1 MFRVIIAG
9 SRNFND
15 FELLEKKMLYFLQ
28 NKKNIVV
35 LCGGAKGADDLGRQF
50 AEKHNFMVE
59 LFPADWKKHGKRAG
73 VIRNRQMAETAS
85 ACVCFWNGQSKGTAN
100 MIEEA
105 KRAGLPLRVVR
116 F

>member
-15 FELLEKKMLYFLQ
+15 FELLEKKMLHFLQ
-28 NKKNIVV
+28 NQKNVVV
-35 LCGGAKGADDLGRQF
+35 LCGGARGADDLGRQF
-50 AEKHNFMVE
+50 AEKHGFAVE
-59 LFPADWKKHGKRAG
+59 MFPADWKKFGKRAG
-73 VIRNRQMAETAS
+73 VLRNREMARTAS
-85 ACVCFWNGQSKGTAN
+85 GCVVFWDGQSKGSAN

-105 KRAGLPLRVVR
+105 KRAGVPLRIVR

>member
-15 FELLEKKMLYFLQ
+15 FELLEKKMLFFLQ
-28 NKKNIVV
+28 NKKNVVV
-35 LCGGAKGADDLGRQF
+35 LCGGARGADELGRQF
-50 AEKHNFMVE
+50 AEKHGFMIE
-59 LFPADWKKHGKRAG
+59 MFPADWKKFGKRAG
-73 VIRNRQMAETAS
+73 VVRNREMAQSAS
-85 ACVCFWNGQSKGTAN
+85 GCVVFWNGSSRGSAN

-105 KRAGLPLRVVR
+105 KRAGVPLRVVR

>member
-28 NKKNIVV
+28 NKKNIIV
-35 LCGGAKGADDLGRQF
+35 LCGGARGADDLGRQF
-50 AEKHNFMVE
+50 AEMHDFMVE
-59 LFPADWKKHGKRAG
+59 MFPADWKKFGKRAG
-73 VIRNRQMAETAS
+73 VVRNREMAKSAS
-85 ACVCFWNGQSKGTAN
+85 ACVVFWDGQSRGTAN

-105 KRAGLPLRVVR
+105 KRAGIPLRVVR

>member
-28 NKKNIVV
+28 NKKDIVV
-35 LCGGAKGADDLGRQF
+35 LCGGARGADDLGRQF
-50 AEKHNFMVE
+50 AEKHGFMVE
-59 LFPADWKKHGKRAG
+59 MFPAEWKKHGKRAG
-73 VIRNRQMAETAS
+73 VVRNRQMAAAAD
-85 ACVCFWNGQSKGTAN
+85 ACVCFWDGSSRGTAN

-105 KRAGLPLRVVR
+105 KRAGIPLRVVR